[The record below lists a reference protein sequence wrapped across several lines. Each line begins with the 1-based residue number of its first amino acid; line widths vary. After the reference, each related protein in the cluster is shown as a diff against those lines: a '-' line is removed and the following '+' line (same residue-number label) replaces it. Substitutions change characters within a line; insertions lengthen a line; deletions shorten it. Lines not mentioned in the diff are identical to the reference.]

1 MAAQGR
7 GTKWDDQFWVA
18 ITCSNLFW
26 QQVLV
31 RLVLSLCVLSLVP
44 LILAINKCDK
54 PEADPERVKKELLAH
69 DVVCEEFGGDVQ
81 AVNISALKV
90 SLW

>member
-1 MAAQGR
+1 M
-7 GTKWDDQFWVA
+7 
-18 ITCSNLFW
+18 S
-26 QQVLV
+26 
-31 RLVLSLCVLSLVP
+31 LSVVFLVP

-69 DVVCEEFGGDVQ
+69 DVVCEELGGDVQ

-90 SLW
+90 KFWCL

>member
-1 MAAQGR
+1 M
-7 GTKWDDQFWVA
+7 A

>member
-1 MAAQGR
+1 M
-7 GTKWDDQFWVA
+7 
-18 ITCSNLFW
+18 
-26 QQVLV
+26 
-31 RLVLSLCVLSLVP
+31 LSLCVLFLVP

-90 SLW
+90 RLW

>member
-1 MAAQGR
+1 M
-7 GTKWDDQFWVA
+7 
-18 ITCSNLFW
+18 
-26 QQVLV
+26 
-31 RLVLSLCVLSLVP
+31 VLSLCVLSLVP

>member
-1 MAAQGR
+1 MRSCALSDHHLLLQL
-7 GTKWDDQFWVA
+7 
-18 ITCSNLFW
+18 CYW
-26 QQVLV
+26 QQCLISLV
-31 RLVLSLCVLSLVP
+31 MSLCVLLLVP

-54 PEADPERVKKELLAH
+54 PEADPERVKKELLAY

-90 SLW
+90 KFWWKE